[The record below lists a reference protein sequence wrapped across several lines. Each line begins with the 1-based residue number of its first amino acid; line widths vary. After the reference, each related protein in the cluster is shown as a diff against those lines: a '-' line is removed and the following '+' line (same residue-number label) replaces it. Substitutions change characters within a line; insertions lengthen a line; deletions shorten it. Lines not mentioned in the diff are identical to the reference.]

1 VLMLNIWSVAVARF
15 SRALPPAF
23 AARILGVIPARYA
36 SSRLPGKPLVD
47 IGGRSMVMRVFDQ
60 ATKATSLSSIVV
72 ATDDE
77 RIVAHVRE
85 RGGDVVMT
93 SQEHPSGTD
102 RCWEALQSAGASGF
116 DAVVNIQGD
125 EPFIVPAQIDELC
138 AEITKSDA
146 AIATLAQIVTDDR
159 DLDDPGEVLIT
170 TDIHMNALYFSRA
183 AIPFLRN
190 PASGPRCAQFRF
202 LKHVGL
208 YAYTSDALSRIVRL
222 KPSSLELAE
231 SLEQLRWL
239 EHGFQVRVGLTE
251 HPSFCVDTPADL
263 EEARRR
269 VSAS

>member
-1 VLMLNIWSVAVARF
+1 M
-15 SRALPPAF
+15 
-23 AARILGVIPARYA
+23 RILGVIPARYA

-60 ATKATSLSSIVV
+60 ATKAASLAHVVV

-77 RIVAHVRE
+77 RIERHVKDH
-85 RGGDVVMT
+85 GGSVVMT
-93 SQEHPSGTD
+93 AADHPSGTD
-102 RCWEALQSAGASGF
+102 RCWEALKKSGADRF

-125 EPFIVPAQIDELC
+125 EPFIVPAQIDELS
-138 AEITKSDA
+138 AAIAAPEA
-146 AIATLAQIVTDDR
+146 AIATLAQVVMDDR

-170 TDIHMNALYFSRA
+170 TDVHMNALYFSRA

-190 PASGPRCAQFRF
+190 AKPGPRADQFRY

-208 YAYTSDALSRIVRL
+208 YAYTTRALSSIITL
-222 KPSSLELAE
+222 PPSSLELAE

-239 EHGFQVRVGLTE
+239 ENGFRVRVGLTG

-269 VSAS
+269 VSGS